1 MARVAVGAPA
11 GAQRRGRQ
19 NGPVTAPRPELPS
32 EPGALVGAAVRAR
45 RTAAGL
51 SVAELARRAQVSG
64 PFVSQLES
72 GRSSVSIPVLYRLA
86 SALDC
91 AANDLLPPTEGSRR
105 TTRAGEGPR
114 YRVSEDDESRPSQRS
129 RLLTRAGEGVLLE
142 AHHYVIHPG
151 DAEQGWFSQP
161 GEVFVHVLRGALS
174 VEFADGSTYDL
185 EAGDSLHHEG
195 EVPHRWLVRDGSGD
209 DGLVEALAVV
219 TAAKKP

>member
-1 MARVAVGAPA
+1 M
-11 GAQRRGRQ
+11 
-19 NGPVTAPRPELPS
+19 
-32 EPGALVGAAVRAR
+32 
-45 RTAAGL
+45 
-51 SVAELARRAQVSG
+51 AELARRAQVSG

-91 AANDLLPPTEGSRR
+91 AANDLLPPTDGSRR

-151 DAEQGWFSQP
+151 EAEQDWFSQP

-174 VEFADGSTYDL
+174 VEFADGSSYDL
-185 EAGDSLHHEG
+185 DAGDSLHHDG
-195 EVPHRWLVRDGSGD
+195 EVPHRWVVRNGSGDD

-219 TAAKKP
+219 TASKKP